1 MTIVRLA
8 LPLSRA
14 VRYYDCPD
22 GFFIVGKSLC
32 MKRRDMEFSHQ
43 AGPHSSDLVVAGAFE
58 IFPGL
63 GPHVIGD
70 DVMVTPVRE
79 LEIQVLA

>member
-1 MTIVRLA
+1 MTIVRMG

-22 GFFIVGKSLC
+22 GFFMEAGCLC
-32 MKRRDMEFSHQ
+32 LKRRDTEFSRQ
-43 AGPHSSDLVVAGAFE
+43 AGPHSSDLVTSGAFE
-58 IFPGL
+58 VFPGL

-70 DVMVTPVRE
+70 DTMVTPIRE